1 MPGPIKVFVSYSHQD
16 AGYLDKGSLLSFL
29 KGLEK
34 DSIEFWADKSIRL
47 GGCWDDEINTNI
59 RTRISPWYC
68 SAKSIWIRIIARL
81 WKSKTF
87 WLRKP
92 IYYLSS
98 SRLVTGI
105 GMLG

>member
-16 AGYLDKGSLLSFL
+16 ASYLDKGSLLSFL

-59 RTRISPWYC
+59 QNADIALALVSQVYLDSYYSQAVEIQNFLAKKTHILPIILSPCDWHRH
-68 SAKSIWIRIIARL
+68 A
-81 WKSKTF
+81 
-87 WLRKP
+87 
-92 IYYLSS
+92 
-98 SRLVTGI
+98 
-105 GMLG
+105 